1 MIASVRFAEAALA
14 GAKQG
19 AAFGTPQVLMLVSI
33 LVLVLLS
40 GFFAM
45 SETALTR
52 MSRIKATALAEDD
65 RRGSAKLL
73 KLVDEPEKFLNSVLL
88 LLLFCHLLAST
99 LVGLLVEPI
108 FGSLGVVVAVV
119 LEVVVIFIASEL
131 GPKTFAV
138 KNGERAALMVAPII
152 TAIVN
157 FPIIK
162 LVSRALIVIANV
174 LLPGRVDDVPT
185 TSEQ

>member
-1 MIASVRFAEAALA
+1 MISASLPLAESAMKVTEA
-14 GAKQG
+14 GAT
-19 AAFGTPQVLMLVSI
+19 FGTPQVVMLVSI
-33 LVLVLLS
+33 FFLVLFS

-52 MSRIKATALAEDD
+52 MSRIKATALAEDG

-73 KLVDEPEKFLNSVLL
+73 KLVDDPEQFLNSLLL

-119 LEVVVIFIASEL
+119 LEVVVIFIAW
-131 GPKTFAV
+131 
-138 KNGERAALMVAPII
+138 KNI
-152 TAIVN
+152 T
-157 FPIIK
+157 
-162 LVSRALIVIANV
+162 
-174 LLPGRVDDVPT
+174 
-185 TSEQ
+185 